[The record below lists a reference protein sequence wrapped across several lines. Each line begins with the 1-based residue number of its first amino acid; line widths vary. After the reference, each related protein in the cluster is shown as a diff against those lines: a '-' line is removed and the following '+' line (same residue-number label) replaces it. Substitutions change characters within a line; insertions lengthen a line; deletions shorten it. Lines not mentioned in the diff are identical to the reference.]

1 MSLKRYATRLTKIR
15 EAMEAELEN
24 VITKIDAAQERNA
37 KQSVI
42 DKLEEQMS
50 SLEEAISNLENL
62 EMEWEA

>member
-1 MSLKRYATRLTKIR
+1 MSLKRYANRITKIR
-15 EAMEAELEN
+15 EAMEVELES

-42 DKLEEQMS
+42 DALEEQMGD
-50 SLEEAISNLENL
+50 LEEAISNLESL

>member
-1 MSLKRYATRLTKIR
+1 MSLKRYANRLTKIR
-15 EAMEAELEN
+15 EAMEAELES

-42 DKLEEQMS
+42 DKLEEEMS
-50 SLEEAISNLENL
+50 SLEDAISTLENL